1 MYGVSFSSAW
11 NRKEGEIAE
20 QKEREAYF
28 LTYGKKVLLIGLF
41 VLGMAFAEGS
51 ANDWLP
57 IVMVDGHEQSIV
69 AGSIMYAIFVLA
81 MTLTRMCS
89 SYFLDRFG
97 RVAVVRATI
106 MMAILGISIVIFGSN
121 SYFLA
126 FGVVL
131 WGLVQR

>member
-1 MYGVSFSSAW
+1 MYVVSLSSAW
-11 NRKEGEIAE
+11 NRKEGEITE
-20 QKEREAYF
+20 QKASEAYSF
-28 LTYGKKVLLIGLF
+28 TYGKRCFTWSF

-57 IVMVDGHEQSIV
+57 IVMVDGHQQRV
-69 AGSIMYAIFVLA
+69 VTGSIMYTIFVLA
-81 MTLTRMCS
+81 MTLARMCS

-106 MMAILGISIVIFGSN
+106 MMAIIGMTIVIFGSN

-126 FGVVL
+126 LGVVL
-131 WGLVQR
+131 WGLVPR

>member
-1 MYGVSFSSAW
+1 M
-11 NRKEGEIAE
+11 E
-20 QKEREAYF
+20 
-28 LTYGKKVLLIGLF
+28 KKVLLIGLF

-69 AGSIMYAIFVLA
+69 AGSIMYTIFVLA

-106 MMAILGISIVIFGSN
+106 MMAILGIQS
-121 SYFLA
+121 
-126 FGVVL
+126 
-131 WGLVQR
+131 